1 MPCSLLAVGIFYIFI
16 SPTVISVYYRRANC
30 RNREQKCAD
39 TIGTVQVPWLAISND
54 KILIYFSNEIYGS
67 NFLKLST
74 CSIRP

>member
-1 MPCSLLAVGIFYIFI
+1 MPCSLLAVGIFTYLFHRQLFL
-16 SPTVISVYYRRANC
+16 YRRANC